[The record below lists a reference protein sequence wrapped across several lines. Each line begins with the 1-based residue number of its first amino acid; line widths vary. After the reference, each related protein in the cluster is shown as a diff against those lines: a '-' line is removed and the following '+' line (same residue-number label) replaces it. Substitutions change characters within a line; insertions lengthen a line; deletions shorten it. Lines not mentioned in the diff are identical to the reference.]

1 MGDFLEEMNLHE
13 SLNDNHRSFSP
24 SEEASMSC
32 KPGSSFIEAQGSGP
46 QHAGLEAGLFLPLLF
61 DLGSVH
67 LLALPFWE
75 PGPCSLG
82 SFAILAAKLVS

>member
-32 KPGSSFIEAQGSGP
+32 KPGSSFTEAQGSGP
-46 QHAGLEAGLFLPLLF
+46 HHAGLEAGLFLPYHLISALSTCLLSF
-61 DLGSVH
+61 LGT
-67 LLALPFWE
+67 W
-75 PGPCSLG
+75 SLQPW
-82 SFAILAAKLVS
+82 